1 MKYEKENKFA
11 YDITDTSYLTK
22 KDKYASYLG
31 GNFAQLKITS
41 DSAERGKE
49 KILVLKDSYAN
60 SMVQYLADKFDEVYM
75 VDLRYS
81 HFDAVSEM
89 VEKYGIDR
97 VLLVYNVDFI
107 NEDTNFI
114 WLE

>member
-1 MKYEKENKFA
+1 
-11 YDITDTSYLTK
+11 
-22 KDKYASYLG
+22 
-31 GNFAQLKITS
+31 
-41 DSAERGKE
+41 
-49 KILVLKDSYAN
+49 
-60 SMVQYLADKFDEVYM
+60 M